1 MNRSY
6 LYLCS
11 ATDIDCD
18 VTACSDVVGF
28 IELGVHIALDA
39 HLSYQ
44 NFVIFLLKYVLN
56 FWLLEAVRM
65 LFLTV
70 VIFSYITF
78 SHVIG

>member
-18 VTACSDVVGF
+18 VTACSDVVGS

-44 NFVIFLLKYVLN
+44 NFVIFFIKICTELLVTGSSTYV
-56 FWLLEAVRM
+56 VPDC
-65 LFLTV
+65 
-70 VIFSYITF
+70 SYF
-78 SHVIG
+78 